1 MRYVD
6 NSRDSNLVINLMF
19 FWANLE
25 EFNTHIISLNL
36 QSPSDYTSLSVNIII
51 KEFMKKLKSK
61 VGYIDIFFILG
72 CKTVI

>member
-25 EFNTHIISLNL
+25 EFNIHIISLDL

-51 KEFMKKLKSK
+51 KEFMKKLNLS
-61 VGYIDIFFILG
+61 
-72 CKTVI
+72 TS